1 MEALNE
7 QTAQMVASTYGDD
20 YSFEIKEISYTKV
33 EDGYISLITYQ
44 LEDGTIGNYG
54 ITNSNEV
61 VSHSRVDDFEV
72 KNIEVGGTMNYSEDK
87 STLMISSSLAT
98 TKSTAGI
105 YGIVFSCHSA
115 SNCKPCQV
123 MVAIPKPQDPDDKPI
138 QIYSCTEDC
147 EDCKLQAVV
156 RG

>member
-54 ITNSNEV
+54 ITNSNETISLFKYTV
-61 VSHSRVDDFEV
+61 VQKTV
-72 KNIEVGGTMNYSEDK
+72 K
-87 STLMISSSLAT
+87 
-98 TKSTAGI
+98 
-105 YGIVFSCHSA
+105 IV
-115 SNCKPCQV
+115 NCK
-123 MVAIPKPQDPDDKPI
+123 
-138 QIYSCTEDC
+138 
-147 EDCKLQAVV
+147 LW
-156 RG
+156 